1 MSCDHTPDTPSESH
15 CPTACGPGECQRTG
29 RVRTLLAVG
38 AALTVLGVLVW
49 QGVTSG
55 GNPGPAAENISPAAA
70 VMNTGILVFREGLE
84 AVLVLAALTASLVR
98 TRDGYWKPIAL
109 GAGFS
114 FLASV
119 ATWFIVVA
127 IIDSINAPAL
137 HVQAATGLLA
147 IVVLLVIMNWF
158 FHKLYWAGWICL
170 HEKRKRAIM
179 NAPARSERAVFW
191 GLVLLGLTAVYREGF
206 EIVLFLQSL
215 RLRAGESPVLTGT
228 AIGLSLT
235 AIVAALTFIAQR
247 KLPYRKMLI
256 ATGIMLGG
264 VLLVMVGESAQELQ
278 QAGWI
283 TTTPVAIPLPGW
295 LGMWFAVFP
304 NVEGLAAQAAAGVLV
319 AGSYFLA
326 KRKRGG
332 GHGDDGGCERT
343 TPLVDAVRL
352 PRGA

>member
-1 MSCDHTPDTPSESH
+1 M
-15 CPTACGPGECQRTG
+15 
-29 RVRTLLAVG
+29 V
-38 AALTVLGVLVW
+38 VLGTLVW
-49 QGVTSG
+49 QGVTSA
-55 GNPGPAAENISPAAA
+55 GNPDPTAEGISPAAA

-98 TRDGYWKPIAL
+98 TREGYWKPIAV
-109 GAGFS
+109 GAGLS

-158 FHKLYWAGWICL
+158 FHKLYWAGWICM
-170 HEKRKRAIM
+170 HEKRKQAIM
-179 NAPARSERAVFW
+179 HAPAKSERAVFW

-215 RLRAGESPVLTGT
+215 RLRAGGPPVLTGT
-228 AIGLSLT
+228 AIGLGLT
-235 AIVAALTFIAQR
+235 GIVAVLTFVAQK

-283 TTTPVAIPLPGW
+283 TTTPVALPLPAWTGTW
-295 LGMWFAVFP
+295 LALFP
-304 NVEGLAAQAAAGVLV
+304 NVEGLGAQVVAAAMIV
-319 AGSYFLA
+319 GSYYIA
-326 KRKRGG
+326 RRSKGGRGG
-332 GHGDDGGCERT
+332 RDDRGGT
-343 TPLVDAVRL
+343 VVPVRL
-352 PRGA
+352 TTTHAQSA